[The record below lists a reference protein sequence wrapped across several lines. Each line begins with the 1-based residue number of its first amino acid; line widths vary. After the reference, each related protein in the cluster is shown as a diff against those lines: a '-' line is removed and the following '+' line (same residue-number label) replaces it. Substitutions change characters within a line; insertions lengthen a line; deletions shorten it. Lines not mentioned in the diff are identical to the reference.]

1 MNINNIYHKTIV
13 AKIGEARNP
22 EEGAEIIDDAIEE
35 FLKNLRKDMSRQ
47 DQKKVR
53 IFEKTTETCQYES
66 EGRIKNAYLISFFY
80 EIS

>member
-1 MNINNIYHKTIV
+1 MEIENVFHKTIV
-13 AKIGEARNP
+13 AKIGEAKNP
-22 EEGAEIIDDAIEE
+22 EEGAKIIDDAMEE
-35 FLKNLRKDMSRQ
+35 FLRSLRKNMNGKN
-47 DQKKVR
+47 QKQIQ